1 MKSWTGRFTE
11 LRAKTSSG
19 YGTKVYR
26 QPEREGMIG
35 MSELEIIVKHSVSPD
50 IERCIYGGDFL
61 GI

>member
-1 MKSWTGRFTE
+1 M
-11 LRAKTSSG
+11 RAKTSSG